1 MRPFYFCCI
10 TLVRIIARLIFR
22 IKIYDSDKVPSAGAF
37 ILASNHISYYDP
49 PLVGS
54 FVKREVHFLAKR
66 ELFRNKLF
74 GQLISA
80 LNAHPLNRQ
89 GFDKKALELAE
100 RLLREGKGLIIFPE
114 GTRAKQ
120 GKFLAPRPGIGMIAK
135 NSGAPVVPV
144 YIHGANNLFGCF
156 IGKERLAI
164 VYGNPMD
171 KDETGSFGSDKEGY
185 HKLAEA
191 IMRRIEG
198 LREELLK
205 KSRKA

>member
-10 TLVRIIARLIFR
+10 ILVRMLARLIFR
-22 IKIYDSDKVPSAGAF
+22 IKIYGSDKVPSEGAF

-74 GQLISA
+74 GKLISS

-100 RLLREGKGLIIFPE
+100 RLLREGSGLIIFPE

-120 GKFLAPRPGIGMIAK
+120 GKFLAPRPGIGMIAI

-144 YIHGANNLFGCF
+144 YIHGANRLWRCF
-156 IGKERLAI
+156 IGKEKLAI
-164 VYGNPMD
+164 VYGAPMD
-171 KDETGSFGSDKEGY
+171 KDETRRFEQDKEGY
-185 HKLAEA
+185 HRLAEE
-191 IMRRIEG
+191 IMRRIDSLKED
-198 LREELLK
+198 LLK
-205 KSRKA
+205 RSRKA